1 MMILLERVCETYNL
15 KRVYLEIL
23 FVYPN
28 VKAHDLLIRFT
39 SSKMFLE
46 EYDFLYD
53 LYLK

>member
-1 MMILLERVCETYNL
+1 MMVLLERVCETYNF

-28 VKAHDLLIRFT
+28 VKH
-39 SSKMFLE
+39 KMFLE